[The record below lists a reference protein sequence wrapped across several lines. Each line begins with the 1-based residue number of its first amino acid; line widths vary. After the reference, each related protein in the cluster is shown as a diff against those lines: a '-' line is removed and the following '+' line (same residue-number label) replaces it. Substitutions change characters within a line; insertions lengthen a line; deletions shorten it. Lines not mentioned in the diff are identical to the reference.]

1 MASLDGNVIAITVA
15 ASGIGFTT
23 AHLLASRGASV
34 SLADLQ

>member
-23 AHLLASRGASV
+23 AHILASRGASV